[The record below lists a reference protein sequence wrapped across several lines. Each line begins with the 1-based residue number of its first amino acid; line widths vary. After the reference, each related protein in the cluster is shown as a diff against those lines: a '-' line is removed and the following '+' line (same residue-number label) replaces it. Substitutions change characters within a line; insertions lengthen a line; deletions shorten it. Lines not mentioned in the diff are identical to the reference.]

1 MDSYSV
7 NKYVITTAE
16 TKQEQEDENM
26 KLTTHHM
33 HES

>member
-16 TKQEQEDENM
+16 TKQEQENETM
-26 KLTTHHM
+26 KLTPHRM